1 MSQIIL
7 SPRLASIYA
16 SISGLT
22 TDSRTR
28 VIQFFKGSVSSNPL
42 HEILVPPNSAP
53 SGTYSYMFSGLK
65 SNNEY
70 TIIIRVIDDNT
81 DQVLETLTATAV
93 TGEGMLSLSP
103 TSTSIYATVS
113 GLKSYNRARVIQF
126 FKSSTTGIPVS
137 EILVPANQVDGE
149 YSRTFSGLKEGSE
162 YTIIV
167 RIIDYQTDEVLE
179 EFSGKAVCGGTERKP
194 SFKLSE
200 VSSNSVTV
208 ELYRGNPSYGYYRL
222 YLYDTVDETALYADW
237 LKADMYPKQIGGL
250 ESGRLYKINVGYG
263 NIYGAGVNWIG
274 TQTFTTLTEF
284 DAGHSDEGK
293 FTMPDEMI
301 SRHVL
306 RNNTGSLSTS
316 SFNDV
321 YTRVTITTS
330 DSENSGEIAYS
341 VGNDDGLEL
350 ELACP
355 WLGSDEQAA
364 IKIATYVLSVMR
376 TYKYSPY
383 EASESLLDPAAEL
396 GDWVSFD
403 SVTSEIVNLDINYER
418 LFNADISAPTSNET
432 EHEFPQGSTSKD
444 STKRYVDGMRAAL
457 EVELDRIVAMVE
469 NNNGRFQKLQVTLDG
484 VIIQN
489 ENGQTIING
498 ANIKTGS
505 IELTEQMYN
514 GSSFSGKIDT
524 MDSATTTAQTTADNA
539 QLSAS
544 QAIAAA
550 AAAQSTANSKVSS
563 SEAASIAASQIIR
576 DLNTKYGI
584 TSENNHSVLTSS
596 YIYSPNLVAGDGT
609 AAATINHL
617 GLLFGTYNSETE
629 RVQDN
634 YARLGYEEINSM
646 KLPVLTLGQGGL
658 SPENGSG
665 IMKKYVNGIWIGE
678 YFADTNTTFSPTGV
692 SASGLFFQVAN
703 NSLVLSP
710 NFYGTESEKPS
721 NPMNGAI
728 FFVIN

>member
-1 MSQIIL
+1 MSPT
-7 SPRLASIYA
+7 STTIY
-16 SISGLT
+16 SKLSGLE
-22 TDSRTR
+22 DSSIDR
-28 VIQFFKGSVSSNPL
+28 VIQFYRGTATGTPL
-42 HEILVPPNSAP
+42 HEIMVQAHHTES
-53 SGTYSYMFSGLK
+53 TYSYVYTGLK
-65 SNNEY
+65 TNE
-70 TIIIRVIDDNT
+70 
-81 DQVLETLTATAV
+81 
-93 TGEGMLSLSP
+93 S
-103 TSTSIYATVS
+103 
-113 GLKSYNRARVIQF
+113 
-126 FKSSTTGIPVS
+126 
-137 EILVPANQVDGE
+137 
-149 YSRTFSGLKEGSE
+149 

-167 RIIDYQTDEVLE
+167 RVINYQTEAVIAE
-179 EFSGKAVCGGTERKP
+179 YSEKALCGGSNASP
-194 SFKLSE
+194 SFSISKI
-200 VSSNSVTV
+200 SSNSAVIDI
-208 ELYRGNPSYGYYRL
+208 YRGTTTYNFYRL
-222 YLYDTVDETALYADW
+222 YVYDTVSEQAIFTDW
-237 LKADMYPKQIGGL
+237 LKPESYPKQITDL
-250 ESGRLYKINVGYG
+250 TPNRKYKINVGYG
-263 NIYGAGVNWIG
+263 NIYGAGMTWIG
-274 TQTFTTLTEF
+274 TQIIDTPSEF
-284 DAGHSDEGK
+284 DSGHSDTGK
-293 FTMPDEMI
+293 FTMPDSTI
-301 SRHVL
+301 PKHVIGL
-306 RNNTGSLSTS
+306 DAGSLTTST
-316 SFNDV
+316 FKDK
-321 YTRVTITTS
+321 YTRVTVTTR
-330 DSENSGEIAYS
+330 DTENSGEIAYS
-341 VGNDDGLEL
+341 VGTDDGLEL
-350 ELACP
+350 QLSCP
-355 WLGSDEQAA
+355 WLANNEFEA
-364 IKIATYVLSVMR
+364 IKVAAYVLATVNN
-376 TYKYSPY
+376 YEYEPY
-383 EASESLLDPAAEL
+383 EASEVLLDPAAEL

-524 MDSATTTAQTTADNA
+524 MDSATTTAQTTATNA

-550 AAAQSTANSKVSS
+550 AAAQSTADSKVSS
-563 SEAASIAASQIIR
+563 SEASSIAASQIIR

-703 NSLVLSP
+703 TVWSFRRISMEPRVRNHQ
-710 NFYGTESEKPS
+710 
-721 NPMNGAI
+721 I
-728 FFVIN
+728 R